1 MKKVILIYGL
11 IAGAVVGGM
20 MLITMPLYKSGTLN
34 FDNGEY
40 LGYSTMIIA
49 LSMVFFGV
57 KSYRDNHSNGVIS
70 FGKGFQVGILITL
83 VACTIYALSWEVSY
97 RSIGNEFVAKYTEHY
112 LAELKAK
119 GASDAD
125 LAAAKEQQEA
135 FAEMYKNPIVRFTF
149 TALVEM
155 FPVGLIISLVSAGIL
170 RKKEILPAT

>member
-1 MKKVILIYGL
+1 MKKIILIYGL
-11 IAGAVVGGM
+11 IAGAIVGGM
-20 MLITMPLYKSGTLN
+20 MMITMPLYQNGTLN
-34 FDNGEY
+34 FDNGEL

-57 KSYRDNHSNGVIS
+57 KSYRDNYANGKIS

-97 RSIGNEFVAKYTEHY
+97 SSIGDEFMAKYTEHY
-112 LAELKAK
+112 LAELKEK

-125 LAAAKEQQEA
+125 LAAAKTQNEA
-135 FAEMYKNPIVRFTF
+135 FAEMYKNPLVRFAF

-155 FPVGLIISLVSAGIL
+155 FPVGLIISLISAGIL
-170 RKKEILPAT
+170 RKREVLPS